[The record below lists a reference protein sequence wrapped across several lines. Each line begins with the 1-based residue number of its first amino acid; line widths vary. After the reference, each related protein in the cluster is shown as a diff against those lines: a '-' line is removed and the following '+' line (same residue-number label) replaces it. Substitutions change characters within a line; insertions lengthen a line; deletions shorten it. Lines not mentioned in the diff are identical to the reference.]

1 MDTTEVI
8 TQSPQAASYDKNLFT
23 YCDNNPVIRK
33 DNEGEFWL
41 QLGAAILGGIVGE
54 VCEVANQVVAGEE
67 INWTSVGIE
76 AAAGATTGVLMSVG
90 APAAVVTAGRAFIN
104 GSASVAHS
112 INQGDDF
119 GMTVVKASASMGI
132 AYVSGMKYNI
142 ANKVQDSGVL
152 GKMGKVGSTVEKYV
166 NKAVENP
173 GQVLQTAGTVIADV
187 TQNGLYRGEARLG
200 IKLVFQRQRYVM
212 N

>member
-1 MDTTEVI
+1 MW
-8 TQSPQAASYDKNLFT
+8 
-23 YCDNNPVIRK
+23 
-33 DNEGEFWL
+33 G
-41 QLGAAILGGIVGE
+41 
-54 VCEVANQVVAGEE
+54 
-67 INWTSVGIE
+67 
-76 AAAGATTGVLMSVG
+76 G